1 MRNHKTSKYRKK
13 SLILWKFKIKSE
25 SNSLSKNSKSDLKGD
40 FRMKKVLFLSLI
52 LAYGISIYAQNEP
65 AKIVGPVSGGVLNG
79 KAISLVKPVYPA
91 AAKAVRASGTVS
103 VQVLIDE
110 EGTVVT
116 ANAVSGHPLLRAA
129 SEQAARSSKFSP
141 TTLSGQPVKVS
152 GIIVYNFVGDFTDW
166 LKLGQKLGGKDL
178 AGLKNSDAFSIKF
191 TEERKQLDSIIAENQ
206 PEKLDDFVET
216 LQAKIYEDKSAS
228 WELSVGIAIGR
239 IKANLNNQNEVRT
252 QLLKIKELSDFLVGK
267 ISEERL
273 SKLRELGEFIS
284 KSKFDKKDKVRI
296 NELCDSIQ

>member
-1 MRNHKTSKYRKK
+1 
-13 SLILWKFKIKSE
+13 
-25 SNSLSKNSKSDLKGD
+25 
-40 FRMKKVLFLSLI
+40 MKKVIFLSLI
-52 LAYGISIYAQNEP
+52 LAFGVSIYAQNEP
-65 AKIVGPVSGGVLNG
+65 AKIVGPISGGVLNG
-79 KAISLVKPVYPA
+79 KAVSLVKPVYPA

-103 VQVLIDE
+103 VKVLIDE
-110 EGTVVT
+110 EGTVVA
-116 ANAVSGHPLLRAA
+116 ANAVSGHPLLRSA
-129 SEQAARSSKFSP
+129 SEQAARESKFAP

-152 GIIVYNFVGDFTDW
+152 GIVTYNFVGDFTNW

-191 TEERKQLDSIIAENQ
+191 TEERKQLDSIIADNQ

-252 QLLKIKELSDFLVGK
+252 QLLKITELADFPVAK
-267 ISEERL
+267 VSEERL

-284 KSKFDKKDKVRI
+284 KSKFDKTDKIRI